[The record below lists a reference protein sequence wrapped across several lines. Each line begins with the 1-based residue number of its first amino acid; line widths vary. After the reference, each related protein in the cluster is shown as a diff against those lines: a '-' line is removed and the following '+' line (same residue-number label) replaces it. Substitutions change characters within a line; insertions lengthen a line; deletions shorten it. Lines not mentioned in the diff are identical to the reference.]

1 MKGEI
6 HLAFLGETLIIF
18 EFELCSEAERILLEG
33 PCFYR
38 RKRLWLDK
46 WVPEAGCVREG
57 VEVGEVWVRLLG
69 LPLFLWDNDFFKQFG
84 DACGSFV
91 AVDKDTARSRNL
103 NWARILVR
111 INGES
116 TPSSLQVVVQERCF
130 SIPLWWELSPRVSG
144 VEPWKGG
151 HKLKVEDD
159 LECDSRARARV
170 ELATFSK
177 EKGID
182 CLSQLEQRRGSGDVM
197 QPRSSVSA
205 P

>member
-18 EFELCSEAERILLEG
+18 EFELCSEAERILSEG

-91 AVDKDTARSRNL
+91 AVDKDTVGCQNL

-111 INGES
+111 IVGEN
-116 TPSSLQVVVQERCF
+116 TPSSL
-130 SIPLWWELSPRVSG
+130 
-144 VEPWKGG
+144 
-151 HKLKVEDD
+151 
-159 LECDSRARARV
+159 
-170 ELATFSK
+170 
-177 EKGID
+177 
-182 CLSQLEQRRGSGDVM
+182 
-197 QPRSSVSA
+197 
-205 P
+205 